1 MNTETWQKLEE
12 DPALMLQVRNEARE
26 WSEKVLEWAGI
37 RGDF

>member
-12 DPALMLQVRNEARE
+12 DPALMLQVRIKARE

-37 RGDF
+37 K

>member
-1 MNTETWQKLEE
+1 MTPVIAKLEE

-37 RGDF
+37 K